1 MHFLTGAIEAV
12 QNKTCPMMDVLADFI
27 LTNAPD
33 ADTSLPACDFRFYAL
48 NSFLT
53 VFLTM
58 TSPAI
63 RGLIETVP
71 IAKPIIDFFIGLLP
85 FGQ

>member
-1 MHFLTGAIEAV
+1 MRVLTGAIEAV

-27 LTNAPD
+27 LTTAPD
-33 ADTSLPACDFRFYAL
+33 ADTSVPACDLGFYAL
-48 NSFLT
+48 NTFLT
-53 VFLTM
+53 VFLTV

-63 RGLIETVP
+63 RGLIGIVP
-71 IAKPIIDFFIGLLP
+71 IAKPVIDFFIGLLP